1 MQNYKDLKFWS
12 TAHQF
17 TLDVYQVT
25 KSFPKEEVFGL
36 TGQLRRAVS
45 SIAANIAEG
54 FGRSTQGDF
63 TKFLQIS
70 LGPANESE
78 YFLILGNDLT
88 YMAKSEFDNS
98 YRQVNEI
105 KAMLIALI
113 QKVKN
118 SKGSTPNERPST

>member
-1 MQNYKDLKFWS
+1 MQNYKDLKVWS

-36 TGQLRRAVS
+36 TSQLQRAVS

-70 LGPANESE
+70 LGPANEGE

-118 SKGSTPNERPST
+118 SKGSTPNECPST